1 MSGRNEKTKR
11 AAWNRPRQRHSPLAA
26 RLVHVRDRDQLAR
39 VTGQFHWLDWVVL
52 VLYIVGTSWIA
63 ERLTGRG
70 QTIRDFFLGGRKLP
84 WWAVSGSIV
93 ASEVSGVTF
102 VALPAIAFA
111 QGGNYTYMMLAIGSI
126 VARILIAYFLIPAY
140 YRNEVYSPYEFMGRR
155 LGAGVVKGASAI
167 FLVGVVLGQGARLFL
182 AAIVLDAI
190 TNIGAVPAIMLLTL
204 IGIGWTWIGGITSV
218 VWTDVVQ
225 FAMIVLGAAASLIA
239 VIVAVPGG
247 VDGIIEAGR
256 AAGKFQLF
264 DFSFSPTVEFTF
276 WCGLFGFTFLT
287 LGSHGTDQTMAQR
300 FFCCRDARD
309 ARKAVLWS
317 SVAMVLPLVMLT
329 VGVGLFA
336 YFQQFPMNAAQL
348 AKVSE
353 RSDYIFPVFILQAMP
368 VVVKGLLFASIFAA
382 ATQTAAIS
390 AMAQTALSLY
400 ERLVSSVTD
409 ERRLLRLSRLFVVL
423 AGMIICGMAIV
434 CSRIEQYRDLLRLAM
449 AMASY
454 TYGAMLGILFL
465 SLLSVR
471 RDGRGLV
478 WGVPFTI
485 LLVFALNW
493 QHQAWARWVIVV
505 AVTGIVA
512 LSLPLLRNEWPKLG
526 WVLLGA
532 SIVLAATFVRIDTGG
547 VPQPIK
553 LAFPWTFPLGA
564 ALTLAL
570 GVALG
575 RRPNEPVTADLAPA
589 ASTSVADRPL
599 HGARA

>member
-1 MSGRNEKTKR
+1 MAENETWGSGSGWATVRITHLV
-11 AAWNRPRQRHSPLAA
+11 RPPHG
-26 RLVHVRDRDQLAR
+26 DQVAR
-39 VTGQFHWLDWVVL
+39 VIGQFHWLDWVVL
-52 VLYIVGTSWIA
+52 VLYIAGTSWLA

-111 QGGNYTYMMLAIGSI
+111 RGGNYTYMMLAIGSI
-126 VARILIAYFLIPAY
+126 VARVLIAYFLIPAY
-140 YRNEVYSPYEFMGRR
+140 YRHEVYSPYEFMGRR
-155 LGAGVVKGASAI
+155 LGSGVVKGASAI

-190 TNIGAVPAIMLLTL
+190 TNIGAVPAIVLLTL
-204 IGIGWTWIGGITSV
+204 IGIAWTWIGGITSV

-225 FAMIVLGAAASLIA
+225 FAMIVFGAIASLIA

-256 AAGKFQLF
+256 TAGKFQLF
-264 DFSFSPTVEFTF
+264 DFSLSPTVEFTF

-300 FFCCRDARD
+300 FFCCRDAGE

-317 SVAMVLPLVMLT
+317 SVAMLLPLIMLT

-336 YFQQFPMNAAQL
+336 YFEQFPMNAAQL
-348 AKVSE
+348 AKVRE

-368 VVVKGLLFASIFAA
+368 VVVKGLLFASIFSA

-390 AMAQTALSLY
+390 AMAQTGLSLY
-400 ERLVSSVTD
+400 ERIVTAVAD
-409 ERRLLRLSRLFVVL
+409 DRRLLRLSRLFVIV
-423 AGMIICGMAIV
+423 AGAIICVMAIV
-434 CSRIEQYRDLLRLAM
+434 CSRIEQYPDLLRLAM

-465 SLLSVR
+465 ALLPVR

-493 QHQAWARWVIVV
+493 QHQAWARWLIVA
-505 AVTGIVA
+505 AVTAIVA
-512 LSLPLLRNEWPKLG
+512 LSVPLLRGEWLKLG

-532 SIVLAATFVRIDTGG
+532 SIVLAATFVRIDVGG
-547 VPQPIK
+547 VSQPIK

-564 ALTLAL
+564 ALTLGL
-570 GVALG
+570 GLALG
-575 RRPNEPVTADLAPA
+575 RRPNEPATSDVA
-589 ASTSVADRPL
+589 AAEPSGAMANRPL
-599 HGARA
+599 HEARA

>member
-1 MSGRNEKTKR
+1 M
-11 AAWNRPRQRHSPLAA
+11 
-26 RLVHVRDRDQLAR
+26 
-39 VTGQFHWLDWVVL
+39 TGQFSWIDWVVL
-52 VLYIVGTSWIA
+52 VLYIAGTSWLA
-63 ERLTGRG
+63 DRLTDRG

-111 QGGNYTYMMLAIGSI
+111 RGGNYTYMMLAIGS
-126 VARILIAYFLIPAY
+126 VLARLLIAWFLIPAY
-140 YRNEVYSPYEFMGRR
+140 YRHEVYSPYEFMGRR
-155 LGAGVVKGASAI
+155 LGAGVTRGASVI
-167 FLVGVVLGQGARLFL
+167 FLIGVVLGQGARLFL

-190 TNIGAVPAIMLLTL
+190 TNIGAVPAILLLTL

-225 FAMIVLGAAASLIA
+225 FVMIVVGAAAAVAA
-239 VIVAVPGG
+239 VIAAVPGG
-247 VDGIIEAGR
+247 AHAIVEAGR
-256 AAGKFQLF
+256 VAGKFKLW
-264 DFSFSPTVEFTF
+264 DFSLNPTTEFTF

-300 FFCCRDARD
+300 FFCCRDAGE

-317 SVAMVLPLVMLT
+317 SVAMILPAIMLT
-329 VGVGLFA
+329 VGVGLYA
-336 YFQQFPMNAAQL
+336 YFQQHPMTPAQL

-368 VVVKGLLFASIFAA
+368 TAVKGLLFASIFSA

-390 AMAQTALSLY
+390 AMAQTGLALY
-400 ERLVSSVTD
+400 ERVRSAVTD
-409 ERRLLRLSRLFVVL
+409 DRQLLRISRGFVVL
-423 AGMIICGMAIV
+423 SGIVIGLMAIV
-434 CSRIEQYRDLLRLAM
+434 CSRIEQYKDLLRLAM

-465 SLLSVR
+465 ALLPIR
-471 RDGRGLV
+471 RDGRGLI

-493 QHQAWARWVIVV
+493 QHQAWARVLIVV
-505 AVTGIVA
+505 LVSAIVV
-512 LSLPLLRNEWPKLG
+512 LSAPLLRTEWAKMG

-532 SIVLAATFVRIDTGG
+532 AVVLAATFVRVDVNG
-547 VPQPIK
+547 VVQPIK

-564 ALTLAL
+564 GLTLAL

-575 RRPNEPVTADLAPA
+575 RTPAEPVPEAADAPLRSSRQPA
-589 ASTSVADRPL
+589 ALRE
-599 HGARA
+599 ARA